1 MVPLLMRETPLG
13 NEPLIV
19 SAGVE
24 LPGTEPLI
32 NTPALMVACTGVDPF
47 QPALIARV
55 RRLASIWLDAIVK
68 AKTYVLPRRLF
79 MLIVPDGTP
88 ASVRTF
94 AWFRLI

>member
-1 MVPLLMRETPLG
+1 MRVMPLG
-13 NEPLIV
+13 NEPLMV
-19 SAGVE
+19 RAAVE
-24 LPGTEPLI
+24 FAATEPLM
-32 NTPALMVACTGVDPF
+32 NTPELMVACTGVDPF